1 MKPNNPYSGFYVVL
15 EGIIGAGKSTQAGL
29 LLDSLSKKFPEI
41 KVVSTFEP
49 GGTSKA
55 NELRQILKYQTLGS
69 LEEAILFAKARQS
82 TLSEVVRPALS
93 EGSLVISDRSFLTSL
108 AYQGFGREVGLED
121 VWDINIVG
129 DTLPDCII
137 YVDIGLGPSQERSG
151 KDNPDKFDK
160 EQVAFWSRVVPGYET
175 AINKVLEM
183 SPKTKV
189 IHIENPDGSQKPEEA
204 QELIIKEF
212 SPMLSDWL
220 LSKEGAIIRERQG
233 R

>member
-121 VWDINIVG
+121 VWDINKNIVG

-137 YVDIGLGPSQERSG
+137 YLDIGLGPSQERSG

-160 EQVAFWSRVVPGYET
+160 
-175 AINKVLEM
+175 
-183 SPKTKV
+183 
-189 IHIENPDGSQKPEEA
+189 
-204 QELIIKEF
+204 
-212 SPMLSDWL
+212 
-220 LSKEGAIIRERQG
+220 
-233 R
+233 